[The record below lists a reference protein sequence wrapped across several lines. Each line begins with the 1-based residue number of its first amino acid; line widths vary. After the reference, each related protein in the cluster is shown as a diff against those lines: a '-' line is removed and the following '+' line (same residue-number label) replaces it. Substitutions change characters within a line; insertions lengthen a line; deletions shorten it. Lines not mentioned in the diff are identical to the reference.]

1 MKKLRNTIDEIRA
14 SLKKEGSFVQNSAWM
29 FASSGISILIQFA
42 FFTILA
48 RIYSPAV
55 YGVFGVFNA
64 YASTLGNT
72 ATFGYNQAF
81 VLPAAQ
87 RKFSALLH
95 LTWWIALFFSV
106 VVSIVTVL
114 FGQRILALFSHEELG
129 GWIYWVGPTSF
140 FIALDRI
147 AGDWA
152 IRNKEFKSQTKW
164 SIGTTLVVKIFNMLF
179 GLYVSATAAGLVFTT
194 MLQHL
199 LRVLTYCTFVIVDFK
214 DRIKERISWKEMKA
228 AALEYKEFP
237 FFINWGNLINIFSN
251 NLPAA
256 LLTPL
261 GFSIEH
267 VGFYTYSLIVLDLP
281 IRMLGAG
288 VTSVFM
294 QKAAEMARERM
305 HELASTT
312 WKLYKTILVIS
323 LLFSFV
329 VFMFGEQLYLWL
341 LEERWGEAGR
351 AAEVLIIFYFFR
363 MISSPLTSLFNVLR
377 KEKQFFL
384 FQVVLMFFRISAMI
398 IGASFTSDFIELMLI
413 YSLVNA
419 VVYFVLCLWIFKLIQ
434 FSILRVA
441 FFTLGSSAACF
452 GAGYLLKIWMI

>member
-1 MKKLRNTIDEIRA
+1 
-14 SLKKEGSFVQNSAWM
+14 VQNSAWM

-55 YGVFGVFNA
+55 YGVFGIFNA

-81 VLPAAQ
+81 VLPS
-87 RKFSALLH
+87 RKQEFSALLR
-95 LTWWIALFFSV
+95 LTLWIALLFSSLVTIITLLFGLQILSFFS
-106 VVSIVTVL
+106 
-114 FGQRILALFSHEELG
+114 HDELG
-129 GWIYWVGPTSF
+129 EWIYWVGPTCF
-140 FIALDRI
+140 LLALDRI

-164 SIGTTLVVKIFNMLF
+164 SIGTTLFVKIFNMLF
-179 GLYVSATAAGLVFTT
+179 GMFVSASAAGLVFTT

-199 LRVLTYCTFVIVDFK
+199 LRVVTYSGFVIVDFRE
-214 DRIKERISWKEMKA
+214 RIKERFSIAELKNVA
-228 AALEYKEFP
+228 RDYKEFP
-237 FFINWGNLINIFSN
+237 LFINWGNLINIFSN

-256 LLTPL
+256 MLTPL
-261 GFSIEH
+261 GFSIDH

-305 HELASTT
+305 HELAATT
-312 WKLYKTILVIS
+312 WKLYKTILAIS

-384 FQVVLMFFRISAMI
+384 FQVMLMVFRISAMI
-398 IGASFTSDFIELMLI
+398 IGAYFTNDFIELMLI

-419 VVYFVLCLWIFKLIQ
+419 AVYFVLCLWIFKLMQ
-434 FSILRVA
+434 FSMLRVA
-441 FFTLGSSAACF
+441 IFTLGSSVLCF
-452 GAGYLLKIWMI
+452 GAGYLLKIWMV